1 MLGAIVIVIIMLAC
15 FCYFFCPVYQ
25 QRKEDKKTVLPPIIS
40 DVELATLRE
49 IPRGNF
55 VQSNALYSS
64 TLQNDP
70 DDSALPKIKQEQITL
85 AKFLGSGAFG
95 KVFQGNA
102 KDLEGPGITPV
113 AIKMLRKDAS
123 SQEKTEF
130 LQEARLM
137 SHFRHKHV
145 LRLLGVCLD
154 TDPPLLVLELME
166 AGDLLSYLR
175 ESRSLQ
181 PTDSHALRLQD
192 LLAMCEDVARG
203 CRYLEELHF
212 VHRDLACRNCLVS
225 ARDRENRVVK
235 IGDFGLARDI
245 YKNDYY
251 RKEGEGLLPVRWMAP
266 ESLVDGIFTS
276 QSDVWAFG
284 VLIWEITSLGQQP
297 YPARTNLEV
306 LHYVRAGGRL
316 SKPLNCP
323 STLHQ
328 LMMRCWSAA
337 DARPSFKICLENIVA
352 LRSNIE
358 DAILSPVH
366 TGHYLTRRGKLIL
379 ILFHTHITAW
389 SN

>member
-1 MLGAIVIVIIMLAC
+1 M
-15 FCYFFCPVYQ
+15 
-25 QRKEDKKTVLPPIIS
+25 LPPLVS

-55 VQSNALYSS
+55 VQSNALYAS
-64 TLQNDP
+64 TLQTDP
-70 DDSALPKIKQEQITL
+70 DDSTLPKIRREQITL

-95 KVFQGNA
+95 EVSNPERSNIIGKMINFCSNISQVFQGNA
-102 KDLEGPGITPV
+102 KDLERPGITPV
-113 AIKMLRKDAS
+113 AIKTLRKGAS
-123 SQEKTEF
+123 AQEKTEF

-175 ESRSLQ
+175 ASRSLQ
-181 PTDSHALRLQD
+181 PSDPHALRLQD

-203 CRYLEELHF
+203 CRYLEDLHF

-251 RKEGEGLLPVRWMAP
+251 RKVGA
-266 ESLVDGIFTS
+266 LVPSSFI
-276 QSDVWAFG
+276 
-284 VLIWEITSLGQQP
+284 IT
-297 YPARTNLEV
+297 
-306 LHYVRAGGRL
+306 
-316 SKPLNCP
+316 
-323 STLHQ
+323 
-328 LMMRCWSAA
+328 M
-337 DARPSFKICLENIVA
+337 
-352 LRSNIE
+352 
-358 DAILSPVH
+358 
-366 TGHYLTRRGKLIL
+366 
-379 ILFHTHITAW
+379 
-389 SN
+389 

>member
-1 MLGAIVIVIIMLAC
+1 M
-15 FCYFFCPVYQ
+15 Q
-25 QRKEDKKTVLPPIIS
+25 
-40 DVELATLRE
+40 
-49 IPRGNF
+49 
-55 VQSNALYSS
+55 
-64 TLQNDP
+64 
-70 DDSALPKIKQEQITL
+70 
-85 AKFLGSGAFG
+85 
-95 KVFQGNA
+95 VFQGNA

-130 LQEARLM
+130 LQEAKLM

-251 RKEGEGLLPVRWMAP
+251 RKVTRNSFEKRCEKDFLN
-266 ESLVDGIFTS
+266 F
-276 QSDVWAFG
+276 
-284 VLIWEITSLGQQP
+284 LI
-297 YPARTNLEV
+297 
-306 LHYVRAGGRL
+306 
-316 SKPLNCP
+316 
-323 STLHQ
+323 
-328 LMMRCWSAA
+328 
-337 DARPSFKICLENIVA
+337 
-352 LRSNIE
+352 
-358 DAILSPVH
+358 
-366 TGHYLTRRGKLIL
+366 
-379 ILFHTHITAW
+379 
-389 SN
+389 